1 MANVDAA
8 FGFVPIRHL
17 SGNAPRANK
26 YTITSGLAE
35 NIFTG
40 DLCIITAD
48 GVVTPHTAT
57 ETNNI
62 GVFAGVSYTASDGSY
77 VYSQYWPSGTTGTNI
92 IAYIYDDPFTVYKV
106 QSAGTPAQ
114 TNIGNCADVVAGAG
128 STTTGISGFEISGT
142 MANSAATCKIVALHD
157 SPSNAF
163 GTNAVMEVLI
173 NEHLLKDSAGIQ
185 GGLEHGNEQSTIC
198 FITRARIKYI
208 IRS

>member
-40 DLCIITAD
+40 DLVIITAD
-48 GVVTPHTAT
+48 GVLTPHTAT
-57 ETNNI
+57 EVNNI

-77 VYSQYWPSGTTGTNI
+77 VYSQYWPSGTTATNI
-92 IAYIYDDPFTVYKV
+92 IAYVYDDPFTVYKV

-114 TNIGNCADVVAGAG
+114 TNVGNCADVVAGAG

-142 MANSAATCKIVALHD
+142 MSNGTATCKILGLYEG
-157 SPSNAF
+157 PENAF
-163 GTNAVMEVLI
+163 GTNAIMEVLI
-173 NEHLLKDSAGIQ
+173 NEHLLKDSAGI
-185 GGLEHGNEQSTIC
+185 
-198 FITRARIKYI
+198 
-208 IRS
+208 